1 MFSLLFKE
9 FGQPLPYVLTA
20 KVSLSHEIR
29 LDWNSKVIST
39 PTTEPICLLWYS
51 FTPGT
56 YFNHLSPLATIT
68 NIQPPSISAVLG
80 ILFNLFSD
88 IFLVSHQIILYGR

>member
-9 FGQPLPYVLTA
+9 FGQPFAHVLTA

-51 FTPGT
+51 FLFIPSYSTASSLPPDLLAFVRGFLFCSKKT
-56 YFNHLSPLATIT
+56 LPDKSNSIIASYF
-68 NIQPPSISAVLG
+68 G
-80 ILFNLFSD
+80 
-88 IFLVSHQIILYGR
+88 